1 MHYDN
6 KKKVVS
12 ETPQSIHQP
21 LNSKVTSALLS
32 VIIFIIVTLV
42 ADEMVRAYKKTAENF
57 SENLEMMVYVAV
69 MVAAVLLSLSLYT
82 TRTKKISLYDSQK
95 SFGQNVK
102 VYVADLWRNNFFAK
116 HWRGEY
122 SLPRCFW
129 INYLL
134 LNMIV
139 SVWIGAYIK
148 NIITIE
154 LLNYTLF
161 LLIAINIFNVFFTVW
176 QAVGVWRSANNYTR
190 RDYIHWDV
198 MAKIV
203 VVLGVL
209 GYAYLYYIENQ
220 PEIRE
225 YWLITAGKDPVGK
238 FDIKVLRDTNEL
250 VFTGGF
256 SFGITDSIEA
266 YLNENP
272 KINTIHLNS
281 DGGRVAEARKL
292 AELIVSKGLITYT
305 TQVCSSA
312 CIIPY
317 AAGRQRLINK
327 DASLGF
333 HQYSFPGTQQ
343 FEFLDEY
350 KKDQEFLLSIGI
362 KKEFIE
368 SIFSHA
374 PEDMWWPTH
383 EELLDANFI
392 TTITE

>member
-102 VYVADLWRNNFFAK
+102 VYAADLWRNNFFAK

-161 LLIAINIFNVFFTVW
+161 LLIAINIFNVFF
-176 QAVGVWRSANNYTR
+176 
-190 RDYIHWDV
+190 
-198 MAKIV
+198 
-203 VVLGVL
+203 
-209 GYAYLYYIENQ
+209 
-220 PEIRE
+220 
-225 YWLITAGKDPVGK
+225 
-238 FDIKVLRDTNEL
+238 
-250 VFTGGF
+250 
-256 SFGITDSIEA
+256 
-266 YLNENP
+266 
-272 KINTIHLNS
+272 
-281 DGGRVAEARKL
+281 
-292 AELIVSKGLITYT
+292 
-305 TQVCSSA
+305 
-312 CIIPY
+312 
-317 AAGRQRLINK
+317 
-327 DASLGF
+327 
-333 HQYSFPGTQQ
+333 
-343 FEFLDEY
+343 
-350 KKDQEFLLSIGI
+350 
-362 KKEFIE
+362 
-368 SIFSHA
+368 
-374 PEDMWWPTH
+374 
-383 EELLDANFI
+383 NFYHR
-392 TTITE
+392 